1 MLGMISDWNM
11 RKVGTGI
18 MAREFHGRKDCP

>member
-11 RKVGTGI
+11 RKVGTGFT
-18 MAREFHGRKDCP
+18 AREFRGRKDCP